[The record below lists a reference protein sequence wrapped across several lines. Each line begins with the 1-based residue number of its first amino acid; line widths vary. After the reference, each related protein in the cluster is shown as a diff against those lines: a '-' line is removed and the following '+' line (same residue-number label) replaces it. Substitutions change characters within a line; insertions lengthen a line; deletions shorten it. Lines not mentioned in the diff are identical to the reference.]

1 MMTLFIPVIR
11 SLRLSATFVLLLCLA
26 GCAGYSLGPTG
37 GQTAGARSIE
47 IKPFADRTMEPRLIE
62 PVASALR
69 KEVQRDGTLRLVT
82 SEPGDIV
89 VSGTLLEYTRK
100 VLTLQPDDL
109 FSTRDYEVRLTA
121 HVVAVDRSTGKTLLD
136 RDVSGRIP
144 VRSAPDLASAERQA
158 APLVAEQL
166 ARNITSLLVDGTW

>member
-1 MMTLFIPVIR
+1 MMTFLIPVIR
-11 SLRLSATFVLLLCLA
+11 PLRSSAVLALLVLIT

-37 GQTAGARSIE
+37 GQTAGARSIQ
-47 IKPFADRTMEPRLIE
+47 IRPFADRTMEPRLIE

-69 KEVQRDGTLRLVT
+69 KEVQRDGTLRLAT

-89 VSGTLLEYTRK
+89 VTGTLLEYTRR

-121 HVVAVDRSTGKTLLD
+121 HVVAIDRSTGKTLLD
-136 RDVSGRIP
+136 REVSGRIP
-144 VRSAPDLASAERQA
+144 VRSAPDLGSAERQA

-166 ARNITSLLVDGTW
+166 ARNITSLLVDGSW

>member
-1 MMTLFIPVIR
+1 MISSPTRVGR
-11 SLRLSATFVLLLCLA
+11 SVCFQGSILLLLWLT

-47 IKPFADRTMEPRLIE
+47 IRPFADQTKEPRLIE
-62 PVASALR
+62 PVVSALR
-69 KEVQRDGTLRLVT
+69 KQVQRDGTLRLAT

-89 VSGTLLEYTRK
+89 LSGTLVDYSRT
-100 VLTLQPDDL
+100 VLTLQPNDL

-121 HVVAVDRSTGKTLLD
+121 HVVAIDRSTGKTILD
-136 RDVSGRIP
+136 KDVSGRVPI
-144 VRSAPDLASAERQA
+144 RSAADLGSAERQA